1 MTSRRSSVRGPL
13 RALTL
18 PLAAI
23 GLIAGSVGADQAQ
36 ALTVG
41 ISDNSPATFS
51 QQRFKQAG
59 LRKARLIT
67 PWNVAQNQG
76 SAEYN
81 NTAAWVA
88 EARANGVEPSVA
100 FTNHNYAS
108 ARARKR
114 PPSTRAYMRAMK
126 AFKAKFPSVRVIT
139 PWNEANHI
147 TQPTAKHPERAAQ
160 YYNITR
166 RVFRGAKIVAA
177 DVLDQTNSRRW
188 LIRFRKK
195 AKGNPRIWG
204 LHNYSDINKFRS
216 VRRSYTAQMAK
227 WVPGQIWATEA
238 GGVVSFTTERGKRVY
253 SVSEARANR
262 ATRHMFKLLRS
273 GKLKKRYT
281 RVYVY
286 QWFSDPHS
294 RWDSGL
300 TNPDGSVRPAY
311 WTLVGMIKK
320 SGIGT

>member
-1 MTSRRSSVRGPL
+1 MTFCPSRLRGLP
-13 RALTL
+13 RAFTYA
-18 PLAAI
+18 LASI
-23 GLIAGSVGADQAQ
+23 GLLAGWIGAERAQ

-51 QQRFKQAG
+51 QSRFKQAG
-59 LRKARLIT
+59 LRKGRLIT
-67 PWNVAQNQG
+67 PWNVAQRQG
-76 SAEYN
+76 SAEYA
-81 NTAAWVA
+81 NTAAWLD
-88 EARANGVEPSVA
+88 EARAHGVEPSVA
-100 FTNHNYAS
+100 FTNHNYGS

-114 PPSTRAYMRAMK
+114 PPSARAYLKAMQ
-126 AFKAKFPSVRVIT
+126 AFKATFPSVRVIT

-147 TQPTAKHPERAAQ
+147 TQPTARHPERAAE

-238 GGVVSFTTERGKRVY
+238 GGVVSFTTERG
-253 SVSEARANR
+253 ERAYPTSQSRAAR

-300 TNPDGSVRPAY
+300 TNTDGSVRPAY
-311 WTLVGMIKK
+311 WTLIGMIKK